1 MGDRRTGDEVVPLAI
16 STREGREV
24 WSQGL
29 AESIS
34 RTSHPERQ
42 TQRVVG
48 WEIEAI
54 RDAYLYTDWPEFLFL
69 QDSTRIKDPRFWDR
83 IDDQSGDSWLLMP
96 RPNCYMAL
104 YQREVLDKI
113 EWHRYRVPVNEPF
126 SQQKEWALAFED
138 WFIREYIG
146 MATGVPVSHGGDL
159 PAIFPELTDANSP
172 KREMVHGEL
181 RMVMENDYFVKY
193 KGTFR

>member
-1 MGDRRTGDEVVPLAI
+1 MAALIPVVI
-16 STREGREV
+16 STREGREAWLTDLLLSIENTNGRDRPV
-24 WSQGL
+24 Y
-29 AESIS
+29 AEL
-34 RTSHPERQ
+34 
-42 TQRVVG
+42 G

-54 RDAYLYTDWPEFLFL
+54 RWAYDNTDWPEFLFL
-69 QDSTRIKDPRFWDR
+69 QDSTQVKSDLFWPH
-83 IDDQSGDSWLLMP
+83 IDALSGHSYLLMP

-104 YQREVLDKI
+104 YQRSVLDKI
-113 EWHRYRVPVNEPF
+113 EWHRYNVPTHEPF
-126 SQQKEWALAFED
+126 DQQKEWALAFED
-138 WFIREYIG
+138 WFIREYVG

-159 PAIFPELTDANSP
+159 PAIFPGLTDANSP